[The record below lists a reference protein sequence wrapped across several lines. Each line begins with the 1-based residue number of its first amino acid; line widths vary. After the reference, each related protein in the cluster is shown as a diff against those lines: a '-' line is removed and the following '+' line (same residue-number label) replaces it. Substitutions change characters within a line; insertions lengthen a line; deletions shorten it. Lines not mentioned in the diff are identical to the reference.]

1 MINLPLGKSL
11 ESPIQFKAGTVL
23 FAEGEMSKYLF
34 MIKTG
39 EVRILKTN
47 GKHLNVV
54 KVCKEKEI
62 LNEVDILT
70 QQPSA
75 FSAIAKTDIE
85 LVLVDQ
91 KDILSVIKASPSWVP
106 EILNTLCS
114 RLASTLDIINEH
126 NLMAGEKN
134 SEIVLNKDEEQ
145 KYQNALQEYKAH

>member
-23 FAEGEMSKYLF
+23 FAAGEMSKYLF
-34 MIKTG
+34 ILKKG
-39 EVRILKTN
+39 EVHILKTN

-70 QQPSA
+70 QKPSV

-91 KDILSVIKASPSWVP
+91 KDILSVIKGSPSWVP
-106 EILNTLCS
+106 EILATLCG
-114 RLASTLDIINEH
+114 RLSSTLEIINEH

-134 SEIVLNKDEEQ
+134 SEIVIDKDEEQ
-145 KYQNALQEYKAH
+145 RYQNALQEYKAH

>member
-34 MIKTG
+34 IIKTG

-47 GKHLNVV
+47 GKYLNVV

-91 KDILSVIKASPSWVP
+91 KDILSVIKGSPSWVP
-106 EILNTLCS
+106 EILDTLCS
-114 RLASTLDIINEH
+114 RLASTLDIINDH

-145 KYQNALQEYKAH
+145 RYQNALQEYKAH

>member
-11 ESPIQFKAGTVL
+11 ESLIQFKAGTVL

-34 MIKTG
+34 ILKTG
-39 EVRILKTN
+39 EVRILKNN
-47 GKHLNVV
+47 GKHLNIV

-91 KDILSVIKASPSWVP
+91 KDILSVIKGSPSWVP
-106 EILNTLCS
+106 EILDTLCS
-114 RLASTLDIINEH
+114 RLASTLDIINDH

-145 KYQNALQEYKAH
+145 RYQNALQEYKAH